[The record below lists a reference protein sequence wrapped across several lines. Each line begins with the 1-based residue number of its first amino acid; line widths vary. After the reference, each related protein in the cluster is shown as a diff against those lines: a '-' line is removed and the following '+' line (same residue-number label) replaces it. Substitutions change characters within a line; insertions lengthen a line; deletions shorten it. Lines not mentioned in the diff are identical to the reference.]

1 MDGFVWITYVAAV
14 KRIVGM
20 LTSRKPRL
28 AIDFIHFQRHKRFPV
43 PSPVSLNRTDLPHAA
58 PINESS
64 PFSIGLS
71 SNMGALST
79 RHSPSTVHCHHQK
92 CCQQCAFRFDSVCV
106 SHRYVLEHLFTI
118 TKCHFSTNILFS
130 IRFGMVGTRHL
141 NNTLVKRLFYVS
153 FFLEATKARFCQV
166 AQTKLTPLANNCI
179 IRHTHSILLIRD
191 VFVRVAFTRGGD
203 VCVCVCRSTF
213 TPD

>member
-1 MDGFVWITYVAAV
+1 
-14 KRIVGM
+14 M

-43 PSPVSLNRTDLPHAA
+43 PSPVSLNRTDLPHTA

-79 RHSPSTVHCHHQK
+79 RRSPSTVHCHHQK
-92 CCQQCAFRFDSVCV
+92 CCQQ
-106 SHRYVLEHLFTI
+106 YVLEHLFTI
-118 TKCHFSTNILFS
+118 TKCHFLFS
-130 IRFGMVGTRHL
+130 IRFGMVGTRHS
-141 NNTLVKRLFYVS
+141 NTTLVKRLFYVS

-179 IRHTHSILLIRD
+179 IRHTHSIYN
-191 VFVRVAFTRGGD
+191 
-203 VCVCVCRSTF
+203 
-213 TPD
+213 